1 MELFAYI
8 CTMLW
13 TKKTISIAW
22 FNMLAIVGLISFFAL
37 QALWLYNAYELTYNQ
52 LIIDID
58 TAFDHAYQN
67 EQVYRMPLGNL
78 INNGNVTVQ
87 GCGQEKVMIIRDCN
101 PKDTIVYDNVYG
113 LSMEVFMNK
122 AFYELRERTLPM
134 NIHCLA
140 DLFAGALHEKGIRL
154 SFVIERFNP
163 ATDEV
168 LESSLAGDEFFS
180 SVSSHVAMTNVSETY
195 GVRARLQFGSLE
207 VFRRMSGLLI
217 GSFLLMLLIM
227 LTVILRQQLVRRQKI
242 KYKLANPLHHP
253 AVEVAH
259 HKVYAI
265 GRYSFDADKNELKG
279 FGQCIN
285 LNKKEQAI
293 LEALCIGHG
302 HVVERLKLLEDNW
315 GSTGFIY
322 SRSLDTYITT
332 LRKYL
337 KDDPTV
343 QIITIKGVGYKLSI
357 G

>member
-1 MELFAYI
+1 
-8 CTMLW
+8 MLLR
-13 TKKTISIAW
+13 KKNTSLAW
-22 FNMLAIVGLISFFAL
+22 FNLLAIVATVSLLAL
-37 QALWLYNAYELTYNQ
+37 QALWLYNAYKLTYNQ

-58 TAFDHAYQN
+58 NAFEHACRN

-78 INNGNVTVQ
+78 FNDGNLTIQ
-87 GCGQEKVMIIRDCN
+87 SCGKEKIMIIRDCE
-101 PKDTIVYDNVYG
+101 PSDTLVYDNVYG

-134 NIHCLA
+134 NIHCLS

-163 ATDEV
+163 TTNEV
-168 LESSLAGDEFFS
+168 LESSLPGDEFFS
-180 SVSSHVAMTNVSETY
+180 SLETHVTMMNVSETD
-195 GVRARLQFGSLE
+195 GVRARLQFSRSE
-207 VFRRMSGLLI
+207 VFRQMGGLLI
-217 GSFLLMLLIM
+217 GSLFLLLLIF
-227 LTVILRQQLVRRQKI
+227 LCLILRQQLLRRQAA
-242 KYKLANPLHHP
+242 KYRLAKLAPYP
-253 AVEVAH
+253 VVEGIHH
-259 HKVYAI
+259 HKIYTI
-265 GRYSFDADKNELKG
+265 GKYSFNVDKNELAG

-302 HVVERLKLLEDNW
+302 NVVERVKLLEDNW

-343 QIITIKGVGYKLSI
+343 QIITIKGLGYKLSI